1 MSVSISDKIRFI
13 LKKCERDPAYFVQ
26 TFIKI
31 KDSQSGD
38 VLDFKLW
45 DFQKDYVKSFKS
57 KHNPNGHRFH
67 LVLKSR
73 QLGMSTTTLA
83 LLLHKAMFTKN
94 CKIVIA
100 CKKQNDASKMLTDE
114 LLFMYDNLPD
124 FIKPTLKERNKLR
137 VHFKSSNSWIQAV
150 AASPGALRQYQA
162 THVVFDEFAF
172 YNEIR
177 AELDYE
183 MYRAALPSFQR
194 NGFCTIISTPNG
206 LGNMY
211 AEYVKQ
217 AQQGV
222 LPKTWWYEEMS
233 WRLRTERLY
242 NSNNE
247 FDNGAEFK
255 QSILDLPN
263 GQRIW
268 DAEYDCKLLASG
280 SPVFRANSLS
290 ITTKPSAPAP
300 NKKYVIGADVGG
312 GSGGDYSVAQVLDAT
327 TGEQV
332 FTYRDNRVTPKQ
344 FGAILAQLGTRYNNA
359 IVAIERNNMGIATID
374 ELTNLNYKNIYRAPD
389 GKLGFLT
396 TEQSKPTIIF
406 NLDAML
412 NNQLITLSD
421 KDTLEELQMFQHL
434 TGSTISSKMGAPNG
448 KHDDCVMSLAIASHL
463 LNNNITTM
471 QKRTSNKMI

>member
-1 MSVSISDKIRFI
+1 MQQQIRNFI
-13 LKKCERDPAYFVQ
+13 KRCERDPVFMIERL
-26 TFIKI
+26 IKI
-31 KDSQSGD
+31 KDSQTGD
-38 VLDFKLW
+38 TLDFKLW
-45 DFQKDYVKSFKS
+45 DFQKDYINSFKS
-57 KHNPNGHRFH
+57 PHNPDGYRFH

-73 QLGMSTTTLA
+73 QLGFSTTTLA

-100 CKKQNDASKMLTDE
+100 CKKQSDASKMLTDE

-124 FIKPTLKERNKLR
+124 FMKPTLKERNKLR
-137 VHFKSSNSWIQAV
+137 VHFKATNSWIQAV

-162 THVVFDEFAF
+162 THIVFDEFAF

-177 AELDYE
+177 ADLDYE

-217 AQQGV
+217 AQQGI
-222 LPKTWWYEEMS
+222 LPSSWWYDELS

-242 NSNNE
+242 NSKGE
-247 FDNGAEFK
+247 FDDGAEFK

-280 SPVFRANSLS
+280 SPVFRAALLSL
-290 ITTKPSAPAP
+290 TTKPAAPAP

-312 GSGGDYSVAQVLDAT
+312 GSGGDYSVAQVLDAA

-344 FGAILAQLGTRYNNA
+344 FGAVLAQLGARYNNA
-359 IVAIERNNMGIATID
+359 LVAPERNNMGIATID
-374 ELTNLNYKNIYRAPD
+374 ELTNLNYKNIYRAAD

-396 TEQSKPTIIF
+396 MEQSKPTIIF

-412 NNQLITLSD
+412 NNHLISLSD

-434 TGSTISSKMGAPNG
+434 TSSTNSSKMGAPNG
-448 KHDDCVMSLAIASHL
+448 KHDDCVMALAIASHL
-463 LNNNITTM
+463 INNNITTM